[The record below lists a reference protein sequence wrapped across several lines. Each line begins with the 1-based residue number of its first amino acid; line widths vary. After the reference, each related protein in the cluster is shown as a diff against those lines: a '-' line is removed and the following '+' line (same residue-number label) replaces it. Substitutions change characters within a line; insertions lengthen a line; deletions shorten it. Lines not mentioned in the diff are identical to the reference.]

1 VPVEEF
7 VLVDR
12 RGVPHTSGDHRDCGD
27 ESECNA
33 DQTPGSMQN
42 GLHGK

>member
-12 RGVPHTSGDHRDCGD
+12 WGLPHTSGDRRACGD

-33 DQTPGSMQN
+33 DQTPGSMQSD
-42 GLHGK
+42 LHGK